1 MIALGLMFYID
12 GFLLFKYRQWSSSMV
27 ETFSNYKKI
36 RNLVEAIERH
46 FREGKLK
53 GCKGFLLTDNLVA
66 KNIYFK
72 GSSSSET
79 LFNLVLNLR
88 KLELEKG
95 NISYG
100 IRVAKNK
107 LHQELILYLGEIIR
121 NESCRGMTC

>member
-1 MIALGLMFYID
+1 MMAFGLLFYID
-12 GFLLFKYRQWSSSMV
+12 EFLLFKYRQWSSSMV

-36 RNLVEAIERH
+36 SNLVEAIERH
-46 FREGKLK
+46 FGEGKLK

-100 IRVAKNK
+100 IRVANNK